1 MPAGYRVFSWSV
13 RVVRMLVVVAV
24 AVLSGVVIGGV
35 GIYLIN
41 DGSTEPPS
49 AGANTRMAPIL
60 TSSARPP
67 PVQMAAESAT
77 RTASAQDK
85 PVGTGDLRPPSAPA
99 PIPGPQS
106 AATAQ
111 PQASPQALLDVSPPT
126 AAADQ
131 KPATSDRDVTT
142 RKTAFGKR
150 RVAVTSRRRTTT
162 GASGYAQS
170 AAQGPVYDYSGRDIS
185 QRYGWRDDDRA
196 AGRKR
201 PRPAQSSFGG
211 FFGDDRYSNR

>member
-24 AVLSGVVIGGV
+24 AVLSAVVIGGV

-41 DGSTEPPS
+41 DGSIEPPS
-49 AGANTRMAPIL
+49 AGAHTRMAPIV

-67 PVQMAAESAT
+67 PLQMAAESAA

-85 PVGTGDLRPPSAPA
+85 PVGTGDPRAPSAPA

-106 AATAQ
+106 LATAQ
-111 PQASPQALLDVSPPT
+111 PQALPQASSDASPPT

-131 KPATSDRDVTT
+131 KPATSDRDGTT

-162 GASGYAQS
+162 GVSGYAQS

-201 PRPAQSSFGG
+201 PRQAQSSFGG
-211 FFGDDRYSNR
+211 FFGDDRYNNR

>member
-1 MPAGYRVFSWSV
+1 
-13 RVVRMLVVVAV
+13 
-24 AVLSGVVIGGV
+24 VLSGVVIGGV

-41 DGSTEPPS
+41 DGSIEPPS
-49 AGANTRMAPIL
+49 AGAHTSKVPIV

-67 PVQMAAESAT
+67 PVQAAVESAT
-77 RTASAQDK
+77 RTASAQDR
-85 PVGTGDLRPPSAPA
+85 PVGTGDPGAPSAPA

-111 PQASPQALLDVSPPT
+111 PQASPQASPDVSPPT

-131 KPATSDRDVTT
+131 KPATSDRDGTT

-162 GASGYAQS
+162 GASGYARS
-170 AAQGPVYDYSGRDIS
+170 TAQGPVYDYSGRDIS

-211 FFGDDRYSNR
+211 FFADDRYNYR